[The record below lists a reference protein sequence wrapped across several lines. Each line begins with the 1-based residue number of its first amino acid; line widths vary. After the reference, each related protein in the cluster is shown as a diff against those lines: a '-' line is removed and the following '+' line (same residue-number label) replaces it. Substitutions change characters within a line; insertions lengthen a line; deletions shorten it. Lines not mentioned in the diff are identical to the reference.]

1 MLPVSIR
8 IILKVNV
15 CYHKFNTS
23 MELVTQRLVP
33 AKVIGK
39 NRVPHSQIS
48 YYMGSKFGNEKEV
61 ITVL

>member
-1 MLPVSIR
+1 
-8 IILKVNV
+8 
-15 CYHKFNTS
+15 